1 MAPAG
6 YLNWN
11 YILAGYPL
19 VDDLSHV
26 WVFITWDISRPSYGD
41 STTSVSA
48 LYIRRLSS

>member
-11 YILAGYPL
+11 YTFAGYPL
-19 VDDLSHV
+19 VDDLTHV
-26 WVFITWDISRPSYGD
+26 WVFITRDISRSSYGD

-48 LYIRRLSS
+48 LYIR